1 MESKISPRMDCFQY
15 YCTGNHTPRSG
26 DKSMPQTSH
35 PSIATSGS
43 FFVQMSLLTPGL
55 KFKLKHL
62 LHTKQSL
69 GVVLTIQF
77 SHSLACF
84 ALWHYICE
92 AWQWWSRNASL
103 IPIPQSTAIMA
114 CSMDSATCTASN
126 DSCSGG
132 LGTKLVLLGCV
143 ISLMSGSSSPGE
155 QLVCV
160 DTGGWFC
167 LVVALW
173 ATSNSKPTSSG
184 AD

>member
-1 MESKISPRMDCFQY
+1 
-15 YCTGNHTPRSG
+15 
-26 DKSMPQTSH
+26 MPQTSH

-92 AWQWWSRNASL
+92 VASVWIAL
-103 IPIPQSTAIMA
+103 
-114 CSMDSATCTASN
+114 
-126 DSCSGG
+126 
-132 LGTKLVLLGCV
+132 LVLQAMIAV
-143 ISLMSGSSSPGE
+143 VEDWE
-155 QLVCV
+155 Q
-160 DTGGWFC
+160 
-167 LVVALW
+167 
-173 ATSNSKPTSSG
+173 S
-184 AD
+184 